1 MYDTKLG
8 ISVGQNWGENFHKSK
23 ILKFKPI
30 MYGGKQKV
38 IQNVLKATCSFQ
50 LQICLNTYAFLLP
63 PVIKGLTPT
72 IS

>member
-30 MYGGKQKV
+30 MYGGSKRSYRTYLKQP
-38 IQNVLKATCSFQ
+38 A
-50 LQICLNTYAFLLP
+50 AFSYRF
-63 PVIKGLTPT
+63 V
-72 IS
+72 